1 MPMLL
6 KEVAAELDKL
16 VLSAPVQSSA
26 MQVAYARFAG
36 TTPTFQLHDMA
47 QLGLVTTPWAPNVFR
62 GTGQEHRVTATFNV
76 SDSIREDMEL
86 VEERLRDILRPSVP
100 KIDSLWHGCTK
111 PGDKFRSTL
120 RSKINLFG
128 NRMAKFV
135 DREGNPV
142 DPPTSWHGL
151 SVLPVLTL
159 RGVYIQKTG
168 AGVMMEVVALMIGE
182 AQGRRE
188 EEIKFR

>member
-76 SDSIREDMEL
+76 PDSIREDMEL
-86 VEERLRDILRPSVP
+86 IEERLRDILRPTVP
-100 KIDSLWHGCTK
+100 KIDSLWCSSTK
-111 PGDKFRSTL
+111 PGDKYKSTL
-120 RSKINLFG
+120 RAKINVCG
-128 NRMAKFV
+128 NRMAKFF
-135 DREGNPV
+135 DRDGNPT
-142 DPPTSWHGL
+142 DPPASWHGL
-151 SVLPVLTL
+151 SVLPILSV
-159 RGVYIQKTG
+159 RGVYTQKTG
-168 AGVMMEVVALMIGE
+168 AGLMMEVVALMIGE

-188 EEIKFR
+188 EEITFK